1 MDASNVRAI
10 REARN
15 IREVFGPVS
24 ERLKDVD
31 AFLNRE
37 LSQAQPMVREVAG
50 YVLGGGGK
58 RLRPALVLLIN
69 RMLGAVGERDV
80 RYGAVVELIHTA
92 TLIHDDIIDE
102 SNLRRGQPTANQ
114 RWGNQTTVLVGDWLY
129 TRSMVLCLEF
139 GDVEVMRLLT
149 SATLKMTEGEIIGDR
164 VRGRLD
170 LTEEQYMDI
179 TQRKTAELFAAACAI
194 PALFKP
200 NTLHL
205 TEPLLEYGRDLGL
218 CFQLVDDLLDFT
230 AHSSRLGK
238 PVMADLREGRVTLP
252 IIRLLGRL
260 DPDRRAQLQSVVD
273 TGSFDAVSEQEVLEM
288 VRTSGV
294 LDEVHRL
301 AAGYAERAVEH
312 TESFPPGPERDALV
326 LATKLL
332 LEREM

>member
-10 REARN
+10 RESRH
-15 IREVFGPVS
+15 IREVFGPVADWLQ
-24 ERLKDVD
+24 EVD
-31 AFLNRE
+31 AFLQRE

-50 YVLGGGGK
+50 YVFGSGGK
-58 RLRPALVLLIN
+58 RLRPALVLLIS
-69 RMLGAVGERDV
+69 RMLGAGGERGV
-80 RYGAVVELIHTA
+80 RYGAVVEFIHTA

-102 SNLRRGQPTANQ
+102 SDLRRGHPTANR

-139 GDVEVMRLLT
+139 GDVEVMRMLT
-149 SATLKMTEGEIIGDR
+149 SATLKMTEGEILSDR

-170 LTEEQYMDI
+170 VSEEQYMEI
-179 TQRKTAELFAAACAI
+179 TRRKTAELFAAACAI
-194 PALFKP
+194 PALFQP
-200 NTLHL
+200 TTLHL
-205 TEPLLEYGRDLGL
+205 TESLLEYGRDLGL

-252 IIRLLGRL
+252 IIRILDRL
-260 DPDRRAQLQSVVD
+260 DADQRAGLQSVAD
-273 TGSFDAVSEQEVLEM
+273 TGTFETISEREVLEI

-294 LDEVHRL
+294 LDEVRRL
-301 AAGYAERAVEH
+301 ASSYADRAVEH
-312 TESFPPGPERDALV
+312 TANLPPGPERDALV
-326 LATKLL
+326 LATRLL